1 MDDPSKEKKQR
12 LQQEKKNKK
21 IKSKRDKKPII
32 VALILTISMLMSAMA
47 LYSSMGESPHL
58 EYADGIDGQTSL
70 IITGVLYGTHAC
82 EEGGFSIQSGID
94 DDGDG
99 ELSGEEVDVIKNV
112 CHGKQGFSGPMSNR
126 GYWGSNGS
134 NGSDGIDGLDGAD
147 GFQGSDGIG
156 L

>member
-99 ELSGEEVDVIKNV
+99 DDAICLIGDSATYGQELYVFSHGEITGDWIVI
-112 CHGKQGFSGPMSNR
+112 
-126 GYWGSNGS
+126 Y
-134 NGSDGIDGLDGAD
+134 
-147 GFQGSDGIG
+147 
-156 L
+156 

>member
-58 EYADGIDGQTSL
+58 EYADGIDGQELYVFSHGE
-70 IITGVLYGTHAC
+70 ITGDW
-82 EEGGFSIQSGID
+82 I
-94 DDGDG
+94 
-99 ELSGEEVDVIKNV
+99 VI
-112 CHGKQGFSGPMSNR
+112 H
-126 GYWGSNGS
+126 
-134 NGSDGIDGLDGAD
+134 
-147 GFQGSDGIG
+147 
-156 L
+156 